1 LISKERTVI
10 KTVTAAG
17 LSSNGKPY
25 VSFDGDKTRY
35 YVSQKIESPVLGAV
49 IDAETSSKRF
59 DGAKFDTW
67 FLNSW
72 KVPPVKTA
80 EQVKNEIATAAVE
93 RVAADPKKA
102 FLASPVVNPG
112 SWMIDYGDCSRFVSN
127 VLGSA
132 IQAGLVKDPS
142 DIHPWIVEAYT
153 ALQGLRTGKPVAFN
167 DSFKLPPEMPGP
179 GRDEEEFEEEV
190 PF

>member
-1 LISKERTVI
+1 MI

-35 YVSQKIESPVLGAV
+35 YVSSKIEPPALGAV

-72 KVPPVKTA
+72 KVPLVKTA
-80 EQVKNEIATAAVE
+80 AEVKQEIAVKNL
-93 RVAADPKKA
+93 P
-102 FLASPVVNPG
+102 
-112 SWMIDYGDCSRFVSN
+112 
-127 VLGSA
+127 
-132 IQAGLVKDPS
+132 PS
-142 DIHPWIVEAYT
+142 SQSQ
-153 ALQGLRTGKPVAFN
+153 LQGLPVESKDCAIILQIIFKDVIHPLIDKGTISEPEEMAPWIERAYAYSNGFLTGKPVAF
-167 DSFKLPPEMPGP
+167 DDKFKIPPEMPGP
-179 GRDEEEFEEEV
+179 SRDEQEEEFDENI